1 MYRRRQ
7 ILTALLAALVAGCAT
22 TTSSPTKPSRTES
35 LRTMDPARIQADTMG
50 FADRLITS
58 MTGVYDDLEQ
68 RASTPTARD
77 TAHQLKT
84 ELAIGSVS
92 NAVNPRP
99 IVGLMDMVV
108 LVRLLR
114 QIAEDP
120 ETAQTFGADAPRLVR
135 ALKQKE
141 ADLRTVASRYLTD
154 PQLAEVDQLT
164 DHWYQTHPGERS
176 VSHVH
181 LADMPEPN
189 APLKPGQ
196 KPSFAI
202 MALLFGDP
210 TANLD
215 PAVRE
220 IALSRATSERMFFYL
235 QRLPLLL
242 FLQAEGFYR
251 NLLDASQ
258 YERVLGNLSAVSA
271 STTRFADAGSRF
283 TETVGRFPQQLSDER
298 RQALQQFTSELS
310 RQRDAFVSQLANA
323 VAAQRDAA
331 IIQATT
337 RIASER
343 EEAIRQT
350 ASALHQ
356 EQQTLVASLEAAA
369 ARSTDHFLKWFSVLV
384 LSSLLMFF
392 LASATARRFRYRR
405 LKRLQPDRPKGAEAT
420 VSPES
425 PRLKYGKSAY

>member
-1 MYRRRQ
+1 
-7 ILTALLAALVAGCAT
+7 
-22 TTSSPTKPSRTES
+22 
-35 LRTMDPARIQADTMG
+35 MDPARIQADTIG

-58 MTGVYDDLEQ
+58 MTWVYDDLEQ
-68 RASTPTARD
+68 RSSTPAARD
-77 TAHQLKT
+77 AAHQLKT

-99 IVGLMDMVV
+99 IAGLMDMVV

-120 ETAQTFGADAPRLVR
+120 GTARTFGADAPRLVD
-135 ALKQKE
+135 ALNQKE
-141 ADLRTVASRYLTD
+141 ADLRTVASQYLTD
-154 PQLAEVDQLT
+154 PQLAEVDRLA
-164 DHWYQTHPGERS
+164 DHWYKTHPGERS

-189 APLKPGQ
+189 APIKPGQ
-196 KPSFAI
+196 RPPGGI

-242 FLQAEGFYR
+242 FLQAESFYR

-283 TETVGRFPQQLSDER
+283 TETVGRFPQQLSEER
-298 RQALQQFTSELS
+298 RQALLQFTSELA
-310 RQRDAFVSQLANA
+310 RQRDALVSQLAAA
-323 VAAQRDAA
+323 VAAQRDVAITQAA
-331 IIQATT
+331 A
-337 RIASER
+337 RITSER
-343 EEAIRQT
+343 EQAIEQT
-350 ASALHQ
+350 ASALHH
-356 EQQTLVASLEAAA
+356 EQQAFVSNLEAATT
-369 ARSTDHFLKWFSVLV
+369 RSIDRFLKWLAVLV
-384 LSSLLMFF
+384 VVSLLMFY
-392 LASATARRFRYRR
+392 LASATARGLKYRLLR
-405 LKRLQPDRPKGAEAT
+405 RREPNSPTAAEAT
-420 VSPES
+420 TPTGR
-425 PRLKYGKSAY
+425 PYPTYGKSAF

>member
-1 MYRRRQ
+1 MFWLRR
-7 ILTALLAALVAGCAT
+7 ILTALLAVLAAGCAT
-22 TTSSPTKPSRTES
+22 TNSQPANPSRAES
-35 LRTMDPARIQADTMG
+35 LKAMDAARIQADTTG
-50 FADRLITS
+50 FADRFITS
-58 MTGVYDDLEQ
+58 MTGVYDELEQ
-68 RASTPTARD
+68 RASTPAARD
-77 TAHQLKT
+77 AAHQLKT
-84 ELAIGSVS
+84 ELAVGSVG

-120 ETAQTFGADAPRLVR
+120 GTAQTFGADATRLVQ

-189 APLKPGQ
+189 APKKPGQ

-242 FLQAEGFYR
+242 FLQAEGFYQ

-258 YERVLGNLSAVSA
+258 FERVLGNLSAVSA

-283 TETVGRFPQQLSDER
+283 TETVARYPQQLSDER
-298 RQALQQFTSELS
+298 RQAILQFSSELS
-310 RQRDAFVSQLANA
+310 RQREAFVSQLAKA

-331 IIQATT
+331 ITQATT

-343 EEAIRQT
+343 EEAIRQA

-356 EQQTLVASLEAAA
+356 EQRTLVASLEAAA
-369 ARSTDHFLKWFSVLV
+369 ARSTDHFLKWFAVLIFG
-384 LSSLLMFF
+384 SLLMFL
-392 LASATARRFRYRR
+392 LASTTARRFRYRR
-405 LKRLQPDRPKGAEAT
+405 LKRPQPDRPTAAEAT